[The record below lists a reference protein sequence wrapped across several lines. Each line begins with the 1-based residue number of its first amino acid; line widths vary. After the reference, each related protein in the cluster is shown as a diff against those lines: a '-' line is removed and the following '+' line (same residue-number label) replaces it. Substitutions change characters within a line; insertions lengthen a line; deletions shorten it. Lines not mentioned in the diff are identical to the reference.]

1 LIARRPSALLS
12 SRAVSETT
20 ALVAGAPERQGTLAA
35 SSERSERTRAFHEDR
50 FLTRARALFYARLAF
65 LVLGL
70 GVIGVPSWSAAFGI
84 GGPRAFAIYLVMVAY
99 SAANYLFLPRKKIGK
114 IVTFATLCAD
124 LCVLVCL
131 VSVTGGLRSPLL
143 AAQLL
148 FTILFVVLFPTPFAV
163 VPPLLTFPVVA
174 KLAQILGGHALV
186 QIDLFILLWY
196 SAINCIVV
204 YMMVYLNERD
214 RLKHR
219 ELQKLSGALREMA
232 VVDERNRLA
241 REIHD
246 GLGGVLSSVVIQS
259 EYLLNMID
267 GSEVRARLSGNNEA
281 RAAILPTIR
290 KELSDLHQAAED
302 SMDEL
307 RRSLRMMKEDFDL
320 VGTLSDYCKLASA
333 RHRLDVRFGRAG
345 AERAVGPESA
355 LALFRVLQEA
365 ITNVARHCG
374 KGTAVEVTL
383 GFEPGQAT
391 LRIQDR
397 GSGFVLPR
405 DPAGLAREGHYGLA
419 NMQERARKVS
429 GDLRMTSAPGQ
440 GTCVELVVS
449 AGEELER

>member
-1 LIARRPSALLS
+1 VGESAALLTS
-12 SRAVSETT
+12 GQPG
-20 ALVAGAPERQGTLAA
+20 ALAPGALARGRRESTSAGLL
-35 SSERSERTRAFHEDR
+35 EDR

-65 LVLGL
+65 LALGL
-70 GVIGVPSWSAAFGI
+70 LVIGVPGWSQAFGVD
-84 GGPRAFAIYLVMVAY
+84 GPAAYAVYLAMVAY
-99 SAANYLFLPRKKIGK
+99 SAVNYAFLAKPRLGRPA
-114 IVTFATLCAD
+114 TFVTLCCD
-124 LCVLVCL
+124 LCVLVWL
-131 VSVTGGLRSPLL
+131 VSMTGGLRSPLL

-148 FTILFVVLFPTPFAV
+148 FTTLFVLLFPTPFAA
-163 VPPLLTFPVVA
+163 VPPILTFPLVA
-174 KLAQILGGHALV
+174 KLDQSLGGHAV
-186 QIDLFILLWY
+186 AQIDVFILLWY
-196 SAINCIVV
+196 SAINCILV
-204 YMMVYLNERD
+204 YLMVYLNERD
-214 RLKHR
+214 RARDRDAQRLHR
-219 ELQKLSGALREMA
+219 TVREMA
-232 VVDERNRLA
+232 VVEERNRLA

-302 SMDEL
+302 SIDEL

-320 VGTLSDYCKLASA
+320 VGTLSDYCKVASA
-333 RHRLDVRFGRAG
+333 RHRLEVRFERAG
-345 AERAVGPESA
+345 RERLVGPESA
-355 LALFRVLQEA
+355 LALFRVLQES

-374 KGTAVEVTL
+374 KGTALVVTL
-383 GFEPGQAT
+383 AFEPGQAT

-397 GSGFVLPR
+397 GQGFTLPR

-440 GTCVELVVS
+440 GTCVELVVQ
-449 AGEELER
+449 AGEELEQ